1 MPMNISLL
9 TLYFLKKCSRIVAL
23 RFKHAKESLH
33 HHKFNR
39 KLPTPT
45 NMKKVIDF
53 LKSETL
59 VFLTLVFVLV
69 AQIIHSM
76 YIFERIRVADM
87 SFVIG
92 GYHITALNWA
102 HALIF
107 SVAIESAILMFIL
120 NGKRLPSKI
129 YAVAS
134 FATNVLYYG
143 TWKLDYPE
151 MVATIIASSML
162 AGSIWFF
169 SDLFAEK
176 IELLPFGQS
185 QEELKKFLASQEVE
199 ERNKMTFKKAL

>member
-1 MPMNISLL
+1 
-9 TLYFLKKCSRIVAL
+9 
-23 RFKHAKESLH
+23 
-33 HHKFNR
+33 
-39 KLPTPT
+39 
-45 NMKKVIDF
+45 MKKIIDF

-69 AQIIHSM
+69 AQIIHTM

-87 SFVIG
+87 SFTLGAWKV
-92 GYHITALNWA
+92 TAFNWT

-107 SVAIESAILMFIL
+107 AVAIESAIMMFIL

-143 TWKLDYPE
+143 TWKLPIPD
-151 MVATIIASSML
+151 MVATVIASSML

-176 IELLPFGQS
+176 IELLPYGQS
-185 QEELKKFLASQEVE
+185 QEELKKFLAAQELE
-199 ERNKMTFKKAL
+199 ERNRMTFKKAL

>member
-1 MPMNISLL
+1 MNLSRA
-9 TLYFLKKCSRIVAL
+9 TLHFIKQCSRKVAL
-23 RFKHAKESLH
+23 RMKHKHEPSQH
-33 HHKFNR
+33 HAFNR
-39 KLPTPT
+39 NQPNPTY
-45 NMKKVIDF
+45 MKKVIDF

-59 VFLTLVFVLV
+59 VFLTLVFVLI

-87 SFVIG
+87 SFHIG
-92 GYHITALNWA
+92 GYHITALNWT

-134 FATNVLYYG
+134 FATNILYYG

-151 MVATIIASSML
+151 MVATVIASSML

-185 QEELKKFLASQEVE
+185 QEELKKFLAAQELE
-199 ERNKMTFKKAL
+199 ERNKMTFKKVM

>member
-1 MPMNISLL
+1 
-9 TLYFLKKCSRIVAL
+9 
-23 RFKHAKESLH
+23 
-33 HHKFNR
+33 
-39 KLPTPT
+39 
-45 NMKKVIDF
+45 MKKIIDF

-69 AQIIHSM
+69 AQIVHTM
-76 YIFERIRVADM
+76 YIFERIRVADL
-87 SFVIG
+87 SFSIAG
-92 GYHITALNWA
+92 SRITALNWT

-107 SVAIESAILMFIL
+107 AVAIESAILMFIL

-143 TWKLDYPE
+143 TWKLAIPE
-151 MVATIIASSML
+151 MLATVIASSML

-176 IELLPFGQS
+176 IELLPYGQS
-185 QEELKKFLASQEVE
+185 EEDLKKFLAAQEME

>member
-1 MPMNISLL
+1 
-9 TLYFLKKCSRIVAL
+9 
-23 RFKHAKESLH
+23 
-33 HHKFNR
+33 
-39 KLPTPT
+39 
-45 NMKKVIDF
+45 MKKIIDF

-59 VFLTLVFVLV
+59 VFLTLVFVLI
-69 AQIIHSM
+69 AQIIHTM
-76 YIFERIRVADM
+76 YIFETIRVADM
-87 SFVIG
+87 SFRYG
-92 GYHITALNWA
+92 DWNITALNWT

-107 SVAIESAILMFIL
+107 AVSIESAILMFIL

-134 FATNVLYYG
+134 FATNILYYG
-143 TWKLDYPE
+143 TWKLAIPE
-151 MVATIIASSML
+151 MVASVIASSML

-185 QEELKKFLASQEVE
+185 EEELKRFLASQELE

>member
-1 MPMNISLL
+1 
-9 TLYFLKKCSRIVAL
+9 
-23 RFKHAKESLH
+23 
-33 HHKFNR
+33 
-39 KLPTPT
+39 
-45 NMKKVIDF
+45 MKKIIDF

-69 AQIIHSM
+69 AQIIHTM

-87 SFVIG
+87 SFTLG
-92 GYHITALNWA
+92 EWKITAFNWT

-107 SVAIESAILMFIL
+107 AVAIESAILMFIL

-143 TWKLDYPE
+143 TWKLNIPD
-151 MVATIIASSML
+151 MLATIIASSML

-176 IELLPFGQS
+176 IELLPYGQS
-185 QEELKKFLASQEVE
+185 QEELKKFLAAQELE
-199 ERNKMTFKKAL
+199 ERNKMTFKKVM

>member
-1 MPMNISLL
+1 
-9 TLYFLKKCSRIVAL
+9 
-23 RFKHAKESLH
+23 
-33 HHKFNR
+33 
-39 KLPTPT
+39 
-45 NMKKVIDF
+45 MKKIIDF

-69 AQIIHSM
+69 AQIIHTM
-76 YIFERIRVADM
+76 YIFEHIRAADM
-87 SFVIG
+87 SFQVG
-92 GYHITALNWA
+92 EWRITAFNWT

-107 SVAIESAILMFIL
+107 AVAIESAILMFIL

-134 FATNVLYYG
+134 FATNILYYG
-143 TWKLDYPE
+143 TWKLPIPE
-151 MVATIIASSML
+151 LLATVIASSML

-176 IELLPFGQS
+176 IELLPYGQS
-185 QEELKKFLASQEVE
+185 QEELKKFLAAQEME

>member
-1 MPMNISLL
+1 
-9 TLYFLKKCSRIVAL
+9 
-23 RFKHAKESLH
+23 
-33 HHKFNR
+33 
-39 KLPTPT
+39 
-45 NMKKVIDF
+45 MKKIIDF

-59 VFLTLVFVLV
+59 VFLTLICVLI
-69 AQIIHSM
+69 AQIIHTM

-87 SFVIG
+87 SFMYG
-92 GYHITALNWA
+92 EWKITAFNWA

-107 SVAIESAILMFIL
+107 AVSIEAAILMFIL

-134 FATNVLYYG
+134 LCTNILYYG
-143 TWKLDYPE
+143 TWKLPVPE
-151 MVATIIASSML
+151 LLASVIASSML

-176 IELLPFGQS
+176 IELLPYGQS
-185 QEELKKFLASQEVE
+185 EEDLKRFLAAQELE

>member
-1 MPMNISLL
+1 
-9 TLYFLKKCSRIVAL
+9 
-23 RFKHAKESLH
+23 
-33 HHKFNR
+33 
-39 KLPTPT
+39 
-45 NMKKVIDF
+45 MKKIIDF

-69 AQIIHSM
+69 AQIIHTM
-76 YIFERIRVADM
+76 YIFEHIRVADM
-87 SFVIG
+87 SFTVG
-92 GYHITALNWA
+92 EWNITAFNWI

-107 SVAIESAILMFIL
+107 AVAIESAILMFIL

-143 TWKLDYPE
+143 SWKLSVPE
-151 MVATIIASSML
+151 MLATVIASSML

-176 IELLPFGQS
+176 IELLPYGQQ
-185 QEELKKFLASQEVE
+185 QEELKKFLADRDIE